1 MPTVQLR
8 VSTRA
13 DAAALLRLI
22 AAGQPIDG
30 LLVVGFDVDGR
41 FAGVAVNDRHR
52 SLSWVKVWE
61 LAELAA
67 GLGAHALLLGAFPEG
82 SGRAPSSHE
91 ITAFAALHERSEC
104 AGVLLLDCI
113 VFRGERWWSLR
124 ESGRSAAD
132 A

>member
-1 MPTVQLR
+1 MSTVQLR

-22 AAGQPIDG
+22 AAGQPVDG
-30 LLVVGFDVDGR
+30 LLVVGVDADGR
-41 FAGVAVNDRHR
+41 VTGVGTNDRHR

-61 LAELAA
+61 LAELARQ
-67 GLGAHALLLGAFPEG
+67 LEAHALLVGAFPRG
-82 SGRAPSSHE
+82 PGRAPSVHE
-91 ITAFAALHERSEC
+91 IAAFAALSERSER
-104 AGVLLLDCI
+104 AGVLVLDCI
-113 VFRGERWWSLR
+113 VLRGERWWSLR